1 MAEVN
6 LEDFVYDQVGDVKLL
21 TNAIELFV
29 LDGAAPYSIRGRQA
43 FLAFLEKRDVYYYAR
58 PRNQFS
64 IVEALQQ
71 AKDNGKTYLVA
82 EDLSN
87 V

>member
-1 MAEVN
+1 MVEIN
-6 LEDFVYDQVGDVKLL
+6 LEDFVHDQYGDVKIL

-29 LDGAAPYSIRGRQA
+29 LDGAEPYSIRGRQA

-58 PRNQFS
+58 PQKQFS

-71 AKDNGKTYLVA
+71 AKDNGKTYLIT
-82 EDLSN
+82 EYLS
-87 V
+87 